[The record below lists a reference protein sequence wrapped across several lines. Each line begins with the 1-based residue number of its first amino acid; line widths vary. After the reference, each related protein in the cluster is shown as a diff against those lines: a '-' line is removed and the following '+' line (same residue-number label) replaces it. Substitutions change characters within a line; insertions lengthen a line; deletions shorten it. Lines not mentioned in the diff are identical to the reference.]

1 MIDFELTQDEFREK
15 ILEKEPWLAK
25 GALRG
30 KAYSWSELDAALHR
44 VEPVAPVF
52 KLYNGGAVR
61 EDRFADIVSELGAP
75 RRRLN
80 KRRFFAELRGG
91 ATLVVNR
98 FENYCLRTLA
108 LCNEVRDFSGWRTA
122 SNAYLSIGGRGTF
135 GRHWDTHDVF
145 AIQLIG
151 RKRWQVFP
159 PTFPL
164 PLDMHPSE
172 GSGATCPTTPVLDCM
187 LETGDVL
194 YVPRGFWHNVIPT
207 DGPSLHVSVGTYA
220 PVVHD
225 FLSWACARRL
235 PAALAARRSLTPAL
249 AGGALEE
256 ALRALGDIV
265 LSPAAREEFER
276 EIAGTERLRSALDT
290 ELFLG
295 AGADGPMPGAAFR
308 LSRAVSLDPAES
320 TVRVNGALLR
330 LHPLPRSIMAALA
343 GGPLPLEALFERLA
357 PEPQEAIRAAL
368 LDLVLHEIVAVER
381 P

>member
-1 MIDFELTQDEFREK
+1 VIDFELTPADFREK
-15 ILEKEPWLAK
+15 FLEKGPWLAK
-25 GALRG
+25 GAFRG
-30 KAYSWSELDAALHR
+30 EAYSWSELDAALHR

-52 KLYNGGAVR
+52 KLFNGGAVR
-61 EDRFADIVSELGAP
+61 EDRFADVVSELGAP

-80 KRRFFAELRGG
+80 KRGFFAELRGG
-91 ATLVVNR
+91 ATLVINR
-98 FENYCLRTLA
+98 FENHCLRTLA

-151 RKRWQVFP
+151 RKRWQVYP

-235 PAALAARRSLTPAL
+235 PAALAARRSLTPVL
-249 AGGALEE
+249 GAGGLEE
-256 ALRALGDIV
+256 ALRALADIV
-265 LSPAAREEFER
+265 LSPAARAEFER

-295 AGADGPMPGAAFR
+295 AGPDGLPPGATYR
-308 LSRAVSLDPAES
+308 LSRAVSLDPEHAEI
-320 TVRVNGALLR
+320 RVNGALLR

-343 GGPLPLEALFERLA
+343 AAPLSLEALCARLA
-357 PEPQEAIRAAL
+357 PEPPEATRAAL

-381 P
+381 R